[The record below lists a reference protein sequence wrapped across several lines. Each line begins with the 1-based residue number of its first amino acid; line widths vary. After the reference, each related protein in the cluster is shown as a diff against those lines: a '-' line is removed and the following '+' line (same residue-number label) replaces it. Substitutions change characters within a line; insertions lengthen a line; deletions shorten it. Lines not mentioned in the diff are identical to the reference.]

1 MHSRVHVCDEIGD
14 LLVALTKCPN
24 APILIVVEIPG
35 AIHVLIHG
43 VISEPEVVPVH
54 LDRRQELADRPD
66 PVRAAQLALVMMI
79 VVVIL
84 VVILVVAIVIAP
96 HVVTME
102 IDPVAIVDLVASLA
116 TVPVEIVVLVVN
128 SVIDLLVIL
137 VVAIVTGLLVVMD
150 LTHVVILVVVIVP
163 VVIVAPVVNSAIVP
177 VLIVVPVVNMAT
189 DLLVIVH
196 PVVILVTDPVVTVG
210 RVVIG
215 ARAAI
220 LVTDLLV
227 IVGRVVNMATD
238 RFVVTTVLTLVV
250 AIVIGPLAVTMVI
263 DPAVTVIVHRAVSS
277 VIDRPVVMIQVLI
290 HVAATEIVLL
300 VAMALVLDVRQ
311 AHVVMTV
318 GTVVAAVGRVVKTSL
333 LVDLRTK
340 PNVVVKPC
348 AHEVA
353 VRCVKTASKLR
364 CHAKLRPGLTK
375 AELKMK
381 SAMLPKVQCVV
392 RLHRDAPC
400 RRDQKMKTN

>member
-1 MHSRVHVCDEIGD
+1 LHSRVHVCDEIGD

-24 APILIVVEIPG
+24 APILIVVEIHG

-43 VISEPEVVPVH
+43 VISVPEVVPVH
-54 LDRRQELADRPD
+54 LDRRQELADRQD
-66 PVRAAQLALVMMI
+66 LVRVARLALVMMI

-84 VVILVVAIVIAP
+84 VVILVVAIVIVP
-96 HVVTME
+96 HVVTMA
-102 IDPVAIVDLVASLA
+102 IDPAAIVDRVASSVTVPVAIVIGL
-116 TVPVEIVVLVVN
+116 LVVT
-128 SVIDLLVIL
+128 DLIHGAIL
-137 VVAIVTGLLVVMD
+137 VVAIVQPE
-150 LTHVVILVVVIVP
+150 IVGP
-163 VVIVAPVVNSAIVP
+163 VVIV
-177 VLIVVPVVNMAT
+177 
-189 DLLVIVH
+189 VH
-196 PVVILVTDPVVTVG
+196 G
-210 RVVIG
+210 
-215 ARAAI
+215 
-220 LVTDLLV
+220 
-227 IVGRVVNMATD
+227 VNMATD
-238 RFVVTTVLTLVV
+238 RFVVTTVLILEV
-250 AIVIGPLAVTMVI
+250 AIVIVHPAVISAIDRALTAVRVVNMAIGRVVIVVHDVNMAIVRFVVMTVLILAVAIVI
-263 DPAVTVIVHRAVSS
+263 VLLVVISAIVTVHPAVNS
-277 VIDRPVVMIQVLI
+277 VIDRLVAMIQVLI

-381 SAMLPKVQCVV
+381 SAMPPKVQCAV
-392 RLHRDAPC
+392 RSHRDALC
-400 RRDQKMKTN
+400 RLDQKMKTN